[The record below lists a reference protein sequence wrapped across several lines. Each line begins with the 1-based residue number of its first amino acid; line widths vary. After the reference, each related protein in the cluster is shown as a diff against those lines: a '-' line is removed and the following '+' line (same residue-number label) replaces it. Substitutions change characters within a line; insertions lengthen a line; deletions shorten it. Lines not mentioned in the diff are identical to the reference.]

1 MRFLKPIDE
10 EILYHVG
17 KNFAKIITLEDGV
30 ISGGFGSAVLE
41 FMADKGYKP
50 SVMRL
55 GIDDQFVEHGTQ
67 AELYHLLGL
76 DEEGIASSIEKFI
89 NSDIL

>member
-1 MRFLKPIDE
+1 
-10 EILYHVG
+10 
-17 KNFAKIITLEDGV
+17 
-30 ISGGFGSAVLE
+30 
-41 FMADKGYKP
+41 
-50 SVMRL
+50 MRL